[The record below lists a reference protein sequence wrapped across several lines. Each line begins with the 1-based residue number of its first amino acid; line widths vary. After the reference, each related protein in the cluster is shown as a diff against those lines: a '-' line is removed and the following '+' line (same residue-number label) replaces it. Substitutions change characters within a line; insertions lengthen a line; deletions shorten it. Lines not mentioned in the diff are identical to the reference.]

1 MNFFQWQSD
10 ARRKTGLLV
19 ALMVLAVLSL
29 VVMSNLL
36 YVAFQAYKH
45 PDTPWTHFLT
55 LKSFLLSFGL
65 IGSVV
70 LIASVIK
77 TITMA
82 SGGGRAV
89 ARSLGGHPVDP
100 GTDKFYERRLLN
112 VVEEMAIASGM
123 PAPAV
128 YVLHGEMGINA
139 FAAGYSFNDAVVGV
153 TKGTM
158 QLLSREE
165 LEGVIAHEMSHIVN
179 GDMRLNMRLVGIIF
193 GITMLAELGYFM
205 LRSAGHSRSK
215 ESGPVMLGGV
225 ALMLIGYSGAFFG
238 SIIKASI
245 SRTREYLADASAV
258 QYTRNRD
265 GLASALQ
272 KVGGFAYG
280 SFLESPKAQEASHMM
295 FGRAVSS
302 SLSGMFSTHP
312 PLEKRIR
319 KLAPR
324 WDGSYIVPEP
334 VQPDHTTENSQPG
347 TAQQATQQTA
357 ATMSLAGAAVVS
369 HSLHS
374 IGKPVAGH
382 RKHAAALL
390 DKLPVRLVCACREA
404 DDFPAIAMAL
414 LLSGD
419 PKELAIQVEC
429 IRKKFD
435 QPMVARTLELQED
448 LSKCGVEDQLPI
460 LELALS
466 RVAEMTMMDR
476 KNMLSALYGIS
487 RADGKTSPLEWSLI
501 TIISHYCDKASEGI
515 VIPRRFHSL
524 QPVRDE
530 VILVVSALVTMSGMD
545 AAQRKICFD
554 QTLAQLNF
562 LDVPMQGKISYSH
575 LQKALKRLNNL
586 CPEAKQELLMACCA
600 CVEFDG
606 QIVPAEAQALRAM
619 ALVME
624 CPMPPVLTTL

>member
-10 ARRKTGLLV
+10 ARRKTGLLI

-29 VVMSNLL
+29 VVMSHLL
-36 YVAFQAYKH
+36 YVAFQVYKH
-45 PDTPWTHFLT
+45 PDIPRTQFLT
-55 LKSFLLSFGL
+55 LKSFVISFGV

-70 LIASVIK
+70 LVASVIK
-77 TITMA
+77 TMTMA

-112 VVEEMAIASGM
+112 VIEEMAIASGM

-225 ALMLIGYSGAFFG
+225 ALMIIGYSGAFFG

-245 SRTREYLADASAV
+245 SRTREFLADASAV
-258 QYTRNRD
+258 QYTRNRE
-265 GLASALQ
+265 GLATALQ
-272 KVGGFAYG
+272 KVGGFAHG

-324 WDGSYIVPEP
+324 WDGTYIVPEP
-334 VQPDHTTENSQPG
+334 VQPDHTSENSKPN
-347 TAQQATQQTA
+347 TTQQTA
-357 ATMSLAGAAVVS
+357 AAMSLAGAAVVS
-369 HSLHS
+369 HSLNS

-382 RKHAAALL
+382 RRHAAALL
-390 DKLPVRLVCACREA
+390 DKLPVRLVCACRQTN
-404 DDFPAIAMAL
+404 DFPAIAMAL
-414 LLSGD
+414 LLSDD

-435 QPMVARTLELQED
+435 QTMVARTLELQED
-448 LSKCGVEDQLPI
+448 LSKCGVEDQLPV

-466 RVAEMTMMDR
+466 RVAELTMVQR
-476 KNMLSALYGIS
+476 KQMLSALYRIS
-487 RADGKTSPLEWSLI
+487 RADGRTSPLEWSLI

-530 VILVVSALVTMSGMD
+530 VILVVSALVAMSGMD

-554 QTLAQLNF
+554 QTLGCLNF
-562 LDVPMQGKISYSH
+562 LDIQMQGKMSYSH
-575 LQKALKRLNNL
+575 LQHALKRLNLL
-586 CPEAKQELLMACCA
+586 CPEAKQELLTACCA

-606 QIVPAEAQALRAM
+606 QVVPAEAQALRAM

-624 CPMPPVLTTL
+624 CPMPPVLTSL